1 MYFITA
7 FNQIS
12 IDKQTKILDMGI
24 QRTFG
29 YYDNF
34 DHADE
39 ALRQNCCDIHETI
52 YHYAVVEKIDAGIH
66 PIAEKRWFYKYD
78 KEKDGFY
85 PIEEP
90 KEFEHYI
97 NIALG

>member
-1 MYFITA
+1 M
-7 FNQIS
+7 
-12 IDKQTKILDMGI
+12 
-24 QRTFG
+24 
-29 YYDNF
+29 
-34 DHADE
+34 
-39 ALRQNCCDIHETI
+39 HETI

-78 KEKDGFY
+78 KEKNGFY